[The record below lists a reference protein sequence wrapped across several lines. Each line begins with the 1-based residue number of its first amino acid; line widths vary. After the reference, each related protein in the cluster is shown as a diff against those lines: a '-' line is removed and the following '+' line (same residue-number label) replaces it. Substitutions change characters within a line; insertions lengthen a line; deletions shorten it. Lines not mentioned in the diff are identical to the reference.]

1 LNWIAGFCSIVLSLC
16 GQKQFEESS
25 YLLHCRDF
33 WRRHKRKLLVTA
45 GVVGSGYCLYKV
57 YNGYQKQ
64 LGDMERRLAEER
76 EHDELVKAQMQSHF
90 ESIQTIADTVTLPHS
105 ISYLNSRI
113 TEELDHSYITEALQ
127 RGKGPA
133 AGLTTAEKLEL
144 WDKLKIISFT
154 RMTVSLWA
162 VTLLSLYIRV
172 QVNIL
177 GRHLYIDIARGL
189 GLSFMPEDAD
199 LIDRDD
205 QQKFLAS
212 ADYLPHSGLLV
223 LANDIQAA
231 VAEVLK
237 GKQLK
242 DLFDVTSLRETV
254 MQITDTFVSMGSPN
268 RLVDY
273 LMPEDTRLHNDAII
287 SSNSDS
293 FHNTDLTKFDQLM
306 LETRGVI
313 LSPEFGRVVEASLK
327 QLVSALME
335 DFESSSET
343 TLTTSPRLPLAKLLP
358 RVAQMGSLLLKE
370 PSENRYVQI
379 IQGSPDVELFFTLL
393 YTNAPPQS
401 TES

>member
-1 LNWIAGFCSIVLSLC
+1 
-16 GQKQFEESS
+16 
-25 YLLHCRDF
+25 
-33 WRRHKRKLLVTA
+33 
-45 GVVGSGYCLYKV
+45 
-57 YNGYQKQ
+57 
-64 LGDMERRLAEER
+64 
-76 EHDELVKAQMQSHF
+76 
-90 ESIQTIADTVTLPHS
+90 
-105 ISYLNSRI
+105 
-113 TEELDHSYITEALQ
+113 
-127 RGKGPA
+127 
-133 AGLTTAEKLEL
+133 
-144 WDKLKIISFT
+144 
-154 RMTVSLWA
+154 
-162 VTLLSLYIRV
+162 
-172 QVNIL
+172 
-177 GRHLYIDIARGL
+177 
-189 GLSFMPEDAD
+189 EDAD

-273 LMPEDTRLHNDAII
+273 LMPEDTRLHND
-287 SSNSDS
+287 
-293 FHNTDLTKFDQLM
+293 NTDLTKFDQLM

>member
-293 FHNTDLTKFDQLM
+293 FHNTDLTKFDQL
-306 LETRGVI
+306 I
-313 LSPEFGRVVEASLK
+313 SPEFGRVVEASLK